1 MSLFIKDKASSRI
14 PVSIITGFLGSGKTT
29 LLNKLLRHPGMTDT
43 AVAINEFG
51 EIGLDHL
58 FVEVHGG
65 NTIVMDNGCIC
76 CTMRGDLEE
85 TVLGIYAMR
94 ESGEVPA
101 FRRLVIETTGLA
113 DPAPVLQAML
123 SNPIISHI
131 FRVDSIVT
139 TVDAVFGERQLDE
152 HYESVKQAAIAD
164 RLVITKSDLADRDA
178 TAELRQRLAVLN
190 PGAQIFSVQHGE
202 IEPEQLL
209 GAGLF
214 AIGNKSLDVQRWLS
228 EDAYTSDHDHH
239 RDSHDHARDLNR
251 HDERIST
258 FCLTSEQPLEWRSFS
273 RWLNRL
279 KIKRSDDLL
288 RIKGILNLV
297 GEPGPVA
304 IHGIHHVFHPP
315 TALDGWPGDDH
326 RSRIVFITRDLSR
339 REVEESWRAFQEGE
353 EACQEI

>member
-1 MSLFIKDKASSRI
+1 MSLFAKNESSSRM

-29 LLNKLLRHPGMTDT
+29 LLNKLLRHPDMKDT

-51 EIGLDHL
+51 EVGLDQL
-58 FVEVHGG
+58 FVGVHDG

-85 TVLGIYAMR
+85 TVLGIYAMG

-113 DPAPVLQAML
+113 DPAPILQAML

-139 TVDAVFGERQLDE
+139 TVDAVFGDRQLDE

-178 TAELRQRLAVLN
+178 TAGLRQRLAALN
-190 PGAQIFSVQHGE
+190 PGAQIIPVQHGE
-202 IEPEQLL
+202 IEPQRLL
-209 GAGLF
+209 GANLF
-214 AIGNKSLDVQRWLS
+214 SLGNKSPDVQRWLS
-228 EDAYTSDHDHH
+228 EDAYADDHDHH
-239 RDSHDHARDLNR
+239 PDSHDHPPDLNR

-258 FCLTSEQPLEWRSFS
+258 FCLTSEQPLQWRSFS
-273 RWLNRL
+273 RWLSRL
-279 KIKRSDDLL
+279 KIERSDDLL
-288 RIKGILNLV
+288 RVKGILNLV
-297 GEPGPVA
+297 GEPRPVA
-304 IHGIHHVFHPP
+304 IHGIHHVCHPP
-315 TALDGWPGDDH
+315 IALDGWPGDDH
-326 RSRIVFITRDLSR
+326 RSRIVFITRDLPR

-353 EACQEI
+353 EA